1 MVTGR
6 EGLFTLM
13 SSRPFSPSKVLEL
26 YRSRNSIE
34 TAFRDLKHDI
44 DWRPAN
50 CSKPSAIRGRILVSF
65 LALFCMSMVRFLY
78 PEFRHL
84 SAESMTEQLTTFSL
98 TLRRRQDGSEDRI
111 FSNFC
116 PIIRRLREMKSSSSP
131 RKSHDRMSITSFAV

>member
-1 MVTGR
+1 MDIAFFPHVSAQA
-6 EGLFTLM
+6 M
-13 SSRPFSPSKVLEL
+13 PFSQKYQNKLPN
-26 YRSRNSIE
+26 SR
-34 TAFRDLKHDI
+34 FRDLKHGI

-50 CSKPSAIRGRILVSF
+50 CSKPSAVKGRILVSF

-98 TLRRRQDGSEDRI
+98 TLRRHQDGSEDRI

-116 PIIRRLREMKSSSSP
+116 PIIRRLRGLKSSIPLKKSP
-131 RKSHDRMSITSFAV
+131 DQTSITSFAA